1 VLPLAKPQ
9 KHATQ
14 LIYLDGKLVPR
25 DAAKISVYDHGL
37 LYGDGVFEGI
47 RIYNGR
53 VFKLDDHLKRLYSSA
68 RAIMLEIPMTYAA
81 LKEATLATVRANK
94 RRDGYI
100 RLVVTRG
107 VGDLGLAPWKCP
119 KPFIFIIVD
128 DIGLYP
134 EEFYTKGLEI
144 ITVPTRRH
152 IPEGLNPNIKSLN
165 YLNNI
170 LAKIEA
176 RHAGVMEAVML
187 NTDGFVAECTGDN
200 IFIVRNKT
208 LISPPAYAGSLDGI
222 TRATVFELA
231 PKLRLAAKE
240 SILTRFDLFNADECF
255 LTGTAA
261 EVVPVVKIDQRVIG
275 NGKPG
280 PITLKLIQ
288 AFRAVTRREGVPVY
302 KK

>member
-1 VLPLAKPQ
+1 LAKQQ
-9 KHATQ
+9 KCAAQ

-25 DAAKISVYDHGL
+25 DEAKVSVYDHGL

-47 RIYNGR
+47 RIYNSR

-68 RAIMLEIPMTYAA
+68 RAIMLEIPMSYKE
-81 LKEATLATVRANK
+81 LKEATLATVRANQ

-119 KPFIFIIVD
+119 KPFVFIIVD

-200 IFIVRNKT
+200 IFIVHDKT

-231 PKLRLAAKE
+231 PKLRLMAKE

-288 AFRAVTRREGVPVY
+288 AFRVVTRREGVPVY

>member
-1 VLPLAKPQ
+1 MQNELQ
-9 KHATQ
+9 
-14 LIYLDGKLVPR
+14 IYINGQYYPKSQ
-25 DAAKISVYDHGL
+25 AKISVYDHGL

-53 VFKLDDHLKRLYSSA
+53 VFKLDEHLKRLYASA
-68 RAIMLEIPMTYAA
+68 RAIMLDIPLSYEK
-81 LKEATLATVRANK
+81 LKEATLATVRVNQ

-107 VGDLGLAPWKCP
+107 PGDLGLAPWKCP
-119 KPFIFIIVD
+119 KPFVFIIVD
-128 DIGLYP
+128 KIGLYP
-134 EEFYTKGLEI
+134 EEIYSKGLDI

-176 RHAGVMEAVML
+176 RHAGVMEAVLL

-200 IFIVRNKT
+200 IFIVKNKT

-231 PKLRLAAKE
+231 PKLRLGAKE
-240 SILTRFDLFNADECF
+240 SILTRFDLFNAEECF

-288 AFRAVTRREGVPVY
+288 AYRALTRREGVPVY

>member
-1 VLPLAKPQ
+1 LSKPQ
-9 KHATQ
+9 NTNQQ
-14 LIYLDGKLVPR
+14 LIYLDGKLVPKEQ
-25 DAAKISVYDHGL
+25 AKVSVYDHGL

-47 RIYNGR
+47 RIYNSR
-53 VFKLDDHLKRLYSSA
+53 VFKLDEHLKRLYRSA
-68 RAIMLEIPMTYAA
+68 RAIMLEIPMSYEE
-81 LKEATLATVRANK
+81 LKKATLMTVRANQ

-107 VGDLGLAPWKCP
+107 EGDLGLAPWKCP

-128 DIGLYP
+128 KIGLYP
-134 EEFYTKGLEI
+134 EEYYTKGLEI

-176 RHAGVMEAVML
+176 KHAGVMEAVML
-187 NTDGFVAECTGDN
+187 NTDGYVAEGTGDN
-200 IFIVRNKT
+200 IFIVQNKR
-208 LISPPAYAGSLDGI
+208 LITPPAYMGALDGI
-222 TRATVFELA
+222 TKATVFELA
-231 PKLRLAAKE
+231 KKLRLEAKE
-240 SILTRFDLFNADECF
+240 AVLTRFDLFNADECF

-261 EVVPVVKIDQRVIG
+261 EVVPVVKIDQRIIG
-275 NGKPG
+275 DGTPG
-280 PITLKLIQ
+280 PLTLKLIK
-288 AFRAVTRREGVPVY
+288 AFRALTQREGIPVY

>member
-1 VLPLAKPQ
+1 MKKQQDRA
-9 KHATQ
+9 AQ

-25 DAAKISVYDHGL
+25 NEATVSVYDHGL

-53 VFKLDDHLKRLYSSA
+53 VFKLDEHLKRLYYSA
-68 RAIMLEIPMTYAA
+68 RAIMLEIPMKYED
-81 LKEATLATVRANK
+81 LKQAVLLTVRVNR

-119 KPFIFIIVD
+119 KPFVFIIVD

-134 EEFYTKGLEI
+134 EEFYKKGLEI

-200 IFIVRNKT
+200 IFIVQNKT
-208 LISPPAYAGSLDGI
+208 LISPPASSGSLNGI

-231 PKLRLAAKE
+231 HKLRLVAKE

-288 AFRAVTRREGVPVY
+288 AYRALTRREGVSVN